1 MTSDPR
7 RPSRVS
13 LVRMRSMATLVVL
26 LGASSTACISSS
38 VTQRPFRFD
47 VAGPPLATTTQDVAR
62 RMSRDADTTPVV
74 IDTLRGLVYSKWVVT
89 GGTADVR
96 MWPPGEDRFWLV
108 QRWRAVIVP
117 QGPANMVLI
126 DQERV
131 LCDATAGFRVDP
143 VTLFGRC
150 RPDPTTSEEGQR
162 RTDAK
167 GVMLANTR

>member
-1 MTSDPR
+1 MPFEQR

-13 LVRMRSMATLVVL
+13 ALRTRPLTVALLVVL
-26 LGASSTACISSS
+26 GASQAACAAA

-62 RMSRDADTTPVV
+62 RMSRDADTTPVI
-74 IDTLRGLVYSKWVVT
+74 IDTARGLVYSKWVVV
-89 GGTADVR
+89 GASADVR
-96 MWPPGEDRFWLV
+96 LWPPGEDRSWLV

-150 RPDPTTSEEGQR
+150 RPDPSIAEEGQR
-162 RTDAK
+162 RIDAK
-167 GVMLANTR
+167 GLTLANTR

>member
-1 MTSDPR
+1 MPSEQR

-13 LVRMRSMATLVVL
+13 LVRARSMATLVVL
-26 LGASSTACISSS
+26 LGASQAACASS

-62 RMSRDADTTPVV
+62 RMSRDSETTPVI
-74 IDTLRGLVYSKWVVT
+74 IDTFRGLVYSRWVVT
-89 GGTADVR
+89 GGTAEVR
-96 MWPPGEDRFWLV
+96 IWPPGEDRSWLV

-162 RTDAK
+162 RIDAK

>member
-1 MTSDPR
+1 MSTA
-7 RPSRVS
+7 
-13 LVRMRSMATLVVL
+13 LLVL
-26 LGASSTACISSS
+26 LGALSSACASS

-62 RMSRDADTTPVV
+62 RMSRDAETTPVI
-74 IDTLRGLVYSKWVVT
+74 IDTARGLVYSRWVVT
-89 GGTADVR
+89 GGSAEVR
-96 MWPPGEDRFWLV
+96 IWPPGEDRLWLV
-108 QRWRAVIVP
+108 ERWRAVIVP

-150 RPDPTTSEEGQR
+150 HPDPTTSEDGQR
-162 RTDAK
+162 RIDAK